1 MLREGRTADAEAFE
15 EEVLRATEIMLAR
28 GLIDTDHRL
37 PNFVVRPDGRPVR
50 LDFELARP
58 VRDPRRQVEALSVM
72 IGTFLGSY
80 VFAVQPDVARAQAFA
95 RRLAER
101 LYLPAEV
108 RRRAAARV
116 QAMLERQQREGGPA
130 TRMEL
135 TW

>member
-1 MLREGRTADAEAFE
+1 M
-15 EEVLRATEIMLAR
+15 
-28 GLIDTDHRL
+28 
-37 PNFVVRPDGRPVR
+37 R
-50 LDFELARP
+50 LDFELARR
-58 VRDPRRQVEALSVM
+58 VRDPRRQVEPLSVM

-95 RRLAER
+95 RRLAAR
-101 LYLPAEV
+101 LDLPAEV